1 MELSFNSHK
10 PAETIVAKDGSQRIW
25 LLPKQMGDGFVSCV
39 EIRPGFSIC
48 ISDYNVRVPVTIEIE
63 YPGAAFGFGF
73 YMSGS
78 TKSQTR
84 NMKKII
90 ESRGGQSAVY
100 YYPDPSGTVAE
111 AENSHR
117 KSITLLMKP
126 SCFYD
131 LFHEKIDILPESF
144 KSFCSGALL
153 SEFAQS
159 GIITEMISHVLYQII
174 NCPFKG
180 RVRQF
185 YLEAKAMEL
194 IVLRLEQM
202 EGVPCACNEL
212 PFGEM
217 EKINAA
223 ADLLLADLENPPS
236 LFGLARSVG
245 VSHGK
250 LNQGFNRVFGTTVF
264 GYLREC
270 RLGRARQ
277 LLSSKQ
283 MNVTQAALNVGYTSL
298 PSFSRAFYNRFGVT
312 PKQYIKES

>member
-1 MELSFNSHK
+1 MG
-10 PAETIVAKDGSQRIW
+10 AKDGFQRIW
-25 LLPKQMGDGFVSCV
+25 LLPKEMGEGFVSCV

-63 YPGAAFGFGF
+63 CPGAAFGFGF

-78 TKSQTR
+78 TMSQTR
-84 NMKKII
+84 NMKKAI
-90 ESRGGQSAVY
+90 ESRGGESPVY
-100 YYPDPSGTVAE
+100 YYPDPSGTMAE

-126 SCFYD
+126 AYFYD
-131 LFHEKIDILPESF
+131 LFHEDMDILPESF
-144 KSFCSGALL
+144 KSFCSGALS
-153 SEFAQS
+153 SEFAQP
-159 GIITEMISHVLYQII
+159 GIITEMISPVLYQIF

-194 IVLRLEQM
+194 IALRLEQM
-202 EGVPCACNEL
+202 GGVPSPGNEL

-312 PKQYIKES
+312 PTQYIKGS